1 MIMKKTKQEKKR
13 WCLRENIEKFIEN
26 NKLILK
32 LQQRI
37 KSEKHNLLKK
47 LTRNTYIWNE
57 QRLGMQKRKNER

>member
-13 WCLRENIEKFIEN
+13 WCLRENIKKFIEN

-37 KSEKHNLLKK
+37 KSEKHNLLKN
-47 LTRNTYIWNE
+47 LTRLHWVLAMIKENNQLIY
-57 QRLGMQKRKNER
+57 

>member
-13 WCLRENIEKFIEN
+13 WCLRENIKKFIEN

-47 LTRNTYIWNE
+47 LTRLHWVLAMIKEYNQLIY
-57 QRLGMQKRKNER
+57 